1 MTDDDIHIDASKY
14 REELDYLISYAKED
28 WVPFHPVQSGAEGT
42 LLPGR
47 EDRSIDITVRLIS
60 DLYDAGVRP
69 IDLLATDD
77 PPYAVWDLP
86 KDAAL
91 ARIRL
96 ALEGLTDSADALDI
110 CWFTH
115 VG

>member
-1 MTDDDIHIDASKY
+1 MTDTDMRVDTAEY
-14 REELDYLISYAKED
+14 REELDYPISYAKED
-28 WVPFHPVQSGAEGT
+28 WVPFHPVQGGAGGT
-42 LLPGR
+42 LRPGQENR
-47 EDRSIDITVRLIS
+47 FIDITVRLIS

-69 IDLLATDD
+69 IDLLAADD

-86 KDAAL
+86 KEAAP

-96 ALEGLTDSADALDI
+96 ALEHLAEPADSLDI
-110 CWFTH
+110 CRFTY